1 MFNMSYNKQNLQVTL
16 WWIKPTNSISE
27 TFYVYNE
34 TVRHLKP
41 YAILTFTTCDKFII
55 ICNHL
60 IPPDKWLGL
69 CHIAGR
75 IIIFILVSLYG
86 TVGKSQTCVISFRPV
101 ECSQVWTPPHPVR
114 LCIIFAVYQNMQCF
128 MLWYILFTGCWKTS
142 IINTFKKRLW
152 HIKGTNTYRNKILK
166 NCASCL

>member
-1 MFNMSYNKQNLQVTL
+1 MSHNKQNLQVTL

-75 IIIFILVSLYG
+75 EINILVSLYG
-86 TVGKSQTCVISFRPV
+86 TVGRG
-101 ECSQVWTPPHPVR
+101 
-114 LCIIFAVYQNMQCF
+114 A
-128 MLWYILFTGCWKTS
+128 
-142 IINTFKKRLW
+142 TFS
-152 HIKGTNTYRNKILK
+152 Y
-166 NCASCL
+166 